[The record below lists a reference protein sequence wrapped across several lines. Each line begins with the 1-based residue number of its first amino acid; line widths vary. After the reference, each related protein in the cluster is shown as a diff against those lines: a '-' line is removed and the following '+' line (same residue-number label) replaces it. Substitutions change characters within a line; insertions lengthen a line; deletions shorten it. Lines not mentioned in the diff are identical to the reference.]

1 MDAGAA
7 TGYKSGAAIG
17 SGSGSKPPKRKRA
30 PNKCQVCFK
39 QIPPIVTSEHTTK
52 KCWRTSVVQLVG
64 ASAAAAASA
73 ALGVVGAGAGDGDG
87 EAGHGGAG
95 ACGMGAG
102 AGSGDGAGANARA
115 EAEAA
120 ADDDSSSNSDDD
132 SELEDGTDGAVEARA
147 DARAD
152 ARTHK
157 FLSRLRRAHAQV
169 SVTHTRTSF
178 RDVVRC
184 TSF

>member
-1 MDAGAA
+1 M
-7 TGYKSGAAIG
+7 
-17 SGSGSKPPKRKRA
+17 
-30 PNKCQVCFK
+30 
-39 QIPPIVTSEHTTK
+39 TSEHTTK

-147 DARAD
+147 DAAD
-152 ARTHK
+152 FDIDSAVD
-157 FLSRLRRAHAQV
+157 AIIGEVYAEAQKGDDDRN
-169 SVTHTRTSF
+169 SVHSHEF
-178 RDVVRC
+178 GAEAMDAID
-184 TSF
+184 SEDSDGDL